1 MTMKKAKRSKLIV
14 LLLAMCFIF
23 SVLPVT
29 GFAEAA
35 LTVGWQ
41 KDERTALSAR
51 TNVSYKYVLYSYR
64 DANGHFYNNEWKKI
78 GGKWYYFT
86 DTTDKYNF
94 SAFGR
99 MAENE
104 WVNGYWFN
112 KNGSW
117 TYKYRGSW
125 KKNAQGY
132 WYGDT
137 SGWYA
142 KSCWQKIDGKD
153 YYFNAKGYMVTG
165 WQKIGGR
172 WYYFKSSGAM
182 AALENVYLG
191 NYRYY
196 FFGDGSYYQFA
207 K

>member
-1 MTMKKAKRSKLIV
+1 MTMKKAKKSKLIV

-64 DANGHFYNNEWKKI
+64 
-78 GGKWYYFT
+78 
-86 DTTDKYNF
+86 DKYNF